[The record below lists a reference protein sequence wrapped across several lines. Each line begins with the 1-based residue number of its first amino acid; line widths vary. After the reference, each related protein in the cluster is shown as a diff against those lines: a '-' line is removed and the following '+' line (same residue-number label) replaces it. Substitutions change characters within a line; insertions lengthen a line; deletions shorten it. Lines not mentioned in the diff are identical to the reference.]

1 MAKAS
6 KKANP
11 KKPRADK
18 YDEKLAVKGE
28 FADVPKVIKK
38 NKEDKKKPAPNDLED
53 YQESDE
59 RELGGEG

>member
-11 KKPRADK
+11 KKPRADR
-18 YDEKLAVKGE
+18 YDEKLAVKDT
-28 FADVPKVIKK
+28 FADVSKVTKK

-53 YQESDE
+53 YQELDE

>member
-6 KKANP
+6 KKATP

-18 YDEKLAVKGE
+18 DDEKPPVRGTLGDA
-28 FADVPKVIKK
+28 AKVIKK
-38 NKEDKKKPAPNDLED
+38 NKEDKKKTAPNDLED

>member
-6 KKANP
+6 KKATP
-11 KKPRADK
+11 QKPRADNH
-18 YDEKLAVKGE
+18 DEKLAVKGE